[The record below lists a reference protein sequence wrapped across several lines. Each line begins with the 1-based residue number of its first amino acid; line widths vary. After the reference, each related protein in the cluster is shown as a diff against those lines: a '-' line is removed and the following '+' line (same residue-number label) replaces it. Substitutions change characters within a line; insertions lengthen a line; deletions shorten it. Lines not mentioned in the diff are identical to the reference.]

1 MPISREIL
9 QSSYKIELS
18 INMTEKPNPYIPPL
32 PAESQND
39 SSHLRPSGLQ
49 EGSLNRPSP
58 LSRLKPTPKAT
69 KAIKEVEELHGLH
82 AAKTVEGVNKA
93 RIKEVLQSKIHEL
106 DAIVAEYEEP
116 LLPPE
121 KVQEVVGF
129 IHSLGLDTKPIYLL
143 RGQDYTIVRTKDV
156 GHYDFTHDAVVLNV
170 DALSDHT
177 DSTDS
182 VVINLSLIAHELAH
196 SSSQNSMYYEGLG
209 RVFELT
215 GRIGMRVDKEKCG
228 HVGEALEEG
237 FADYIRLLYLK
248 TINYDLS
255 VLYGEKYLHPTRFRG
270 VDFMP
275 EGTKNLNIGT
285 NDNAETAQQREV
297 CIRTILSRIDLNDED
312 NLTIYMS
319 NRLVFTLEDQEYG
332 KIRSFSG
339 GYPLLAESFEL
350 LMLDDPSLLQSFI
363 RGRKDV
369 QGLREV
375 AQKLNALEP
384 GLYIKLQNLDISTD
398 GQFEFYKAVVAV
410 LNKKYFPNGQ
420 PIEIR
425 EEGEQTQNPH

>member
-1 MPISREIL
+1 
-9 QSSYKIELS
+9 
-18 INMTEKPNPYIPPL
+18 
-32 PAESQND
+32 
-39 SSHLRPSGLQ
+39 
-49 EGSLNRPSP
+49 
-58 LSRLKPTPKAT
+58 
-69 KAIKEVEELHGLH
+69 
-82 AAKTVEGVNKA
+82 
-93 RIKEVLQSKIHEL
+93 
-106 DAIVAEYEEP
+106 
-116 LLPPE
+116 
-121 KVQEVVGF
+121 
-129 IHSLGLDTKPIYLL
+129 
-143 RGQDYTIVRTKDV
+143 
-156 GHYDFTHDAVVLNV
+156 
-170 DALSDHT
+170 
-177 DSTDS
+177 
-182 VVINLSLIAHELAH
+182 
-196 SSSQNSMYYEGLG
+196 
-209 RVFELT
+209 
-215 GRIGMRVDKEKCG
+215 
-228 HVGEALEEG
+228 
-237 FADYIRLLYLK
+237 
-248 TINYDLS
+248 
-255 VLYGEKYLHPTRFRG
+255 
-270 VDFMP
+270 MP

-420 PIEIR
+420 PIEIS